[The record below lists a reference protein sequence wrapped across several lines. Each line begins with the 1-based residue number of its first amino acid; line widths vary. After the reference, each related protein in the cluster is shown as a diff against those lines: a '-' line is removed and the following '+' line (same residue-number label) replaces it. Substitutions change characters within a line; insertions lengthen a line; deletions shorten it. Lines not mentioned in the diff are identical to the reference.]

1 MKQIFLSLSVLL
13 GTCALAAQ
21 EKAPLLDVFIAPS
34 LDQFEFFRS
43 EINFVNFVSDRQLCD
58 VQWQSIEEPVGN
70 GAVRYRYL
78 FFGYRK
84 FEGQNDTVIWHTE
97 VGENPG
103 SIREKSL
110 LAFKQGLL
118 PFILQTPLAQGIEY
132 KVSPNFDNQNTP
144 DPWNKWTFKPGFN
157 LDGRSSYLKD
167 SNPYGTDVENKVGNL
182 SLRPSFSFWHI
193 SEKWRLNGSV
203 KYSLFREWQRLN
215 DISQVNRN
223 QALLDLSFGGVYSL
237 NQAWSVG
244 LGMSRTQIWN
254 RNAGTTTTQS
264 INRVSLGA
272 EYSFL
277 PYEDY
282 FRQRLVV
289 GYTWELP
296 IDESDAIEIPEV
308 ILRNHQL
315 YGAYA
320 KTAKWG
326 YFFAELG
333 SRVDYKVLEWFNVE
347 LNSNLGLGI
356 NVGKNIYTTL
366 VVIGNWNNNQQNLT
380 PQSGLPNPPT
390 RKLNMAN
397 VIYALG
403 IDYYFG
409 SGYRN
414 VVNPRRYS
422 AKQYF

>member
-1 MKQIFLSLSVLL
+1 MKQIFITLTFLLTSLTLF
-13 GTCALAAQ
+13 AQ
-21 EKAPLLDVFIAPS
+21 EEIHLLDVFISPAQN
-34 LDQFEFFRS
+34 QFEFFRS

-84 FEGQNDTVIWHTE
+84 FEGQNDTITWHSE

-110 LAFKQGLL
+110 IAFKQGLL
-118 PFILQTPLAQGIEY
+118 PFLLQTPLAQGIEY
-132 KVSPNFDNQNTP
+132 KVSPKFDPQNTP
-144 DPWNKWTFKPGFN
+144 DPWNKWTFKPGFGLN
-157 LDGRSSYLKD
+157 GRSAYLKD
-167 SNPYGTDVENKVGNL
+167 SNPNGAEVENKVGNL
-182 SLRPSFSFWHI
+182 SLRPSFSFWHV

-203 KYSLFREWQRLN
+203 NYNYQQAWQRLN
-215 DISQVNRN
+215 NVSQVNDK
-223 QALLDLSFGGVYSL
+223 QSSLSLSFGGVYSI
-237 NQAWSVG
+237 NQQWSVG
-244 LGMSRTQIWN
+244 LGASRVQFWDHAN
-254 RNAGTTTTQS
+254 GSNAISQAG
-264 INRVSLGA
+264 LGV

-289 GYTWELP
+289 GYTWLLP
-296 IDESDAIEIPEV
+296 IDESDAIEIPEI

-326 YFFAELG
+326 YFLAELS
-333 SRVDYKVLEWFNVE
+333 SRVDYKVLEWFNFE
-347 LNSNLGLGI
+347 LSSNIGLGI

-366 VVIGNWNNNQQNLT
+366 IVVGNWSNNQQNLS
-380 PQSGLPNPPT
+380 SGLPNSPT
-390 RKLNMAN
+390 RKLTMGN
-397 VIYALG
+397 VIYNLG

-414 VVNPRRYS
+414 VVNPRRY
-422 AKQYF
+422 AANQYF